1 MQIDRNNLQHITSV
15 QHQGLVFLFGIDSN
29 RDIYYAVRRTP
40 AAPTEPVESED
51 TDDAA
56 AAVTSPVATSQ
67 WGEWVRLP
75 LPVDQPDES
84 VIQREREEGV
94 DRWVRSQYNTANR
107 TALAPIQVLSDGEHL
122 FVFRQSQENTLLVDR
137 FLLDGGTEQL
147 VPKLEVR
154 FKRSRQRFTPAQPQ
168 GLGGSQAFD
177 TPDFRDFAGN
187 FFFEPSQEL
196 RLATNLTQGWFSVL
210 LTNTSEHEVSRWH
223 IFAHNAETGR
233 IELFS
238 LRRSRDRLFDL
249 ADTTVEEG
257 SLEDPQPRQI
267 PGLIKRTLI
276 LRDEAGEELTPIEAP
291 TATRFCLQSEMTTQ
305 DGDTSFIKAGVRVML
320 AVPVQAMGSVDTSP
334 TLASLI
340 FGVRTDGTLAQ
351 IDDQPQ
357 DTLLLENNRDL
368 LLPADILQQVRGVS
382 GDQTSDP
389 DDSRPSFTFDGVDD
403 YIDVGSDRSLDLTR
417 NFAIE
422 AWVHPA
428 TEKEQWI
435 VAKQGSYGLGL
446 AAGNPVFVTAD
457 GERHQM
463 ENVSIPLNTWT
474 HLAAVLDRRNTLYI
488 YVNGELADTYE
499 GATPARPSG
508 FSVKIGVQDPA
519 IESGFWDGWLAE
531 VRV

>member
-1 MQIDRNNLQHITSV
+1 MQIDRNNLQHLTSV

-40 AAPTEPVESED
+40 AAPTEPVESEN
-51 TDDAA
+51 TDDEAA
-56 AAVTSPVATSQ
+56 AAASPVATSQ

-94 DRWVRSQYNTANR
+94 DRWVRSQYSTATR
-107 TALAPIQVLSDGEHL
+107 TALAPIQVISDGEHL
-122 FVFRQSQENTLLVDR
+122 FVFRQSTENTLLCDR
-137 FLLDGGTEQL
+137 FLLDGGTERL

-154 FKRSRQRFTPAQPQ
+154 FKRSRQRFIPAQPQ
-168 GLGGSQAFD
+168 GLSGSQSFD

-187 FFFEPSQEL
+187 FFFEPTQEI
-196 RLATNLTQGWFSVL
+196 RLAQNLTQGWFAVV

-223 IFAHNAETGR
+223 IFAHNRKTGR

-249 ADTTVEEG
+249 TDYTVEEG

-267 PGLIKRTLI
+267 PGLIKRTLV
-276 LRDEAGEELTPIEAP
+276 LRDEAGEELTATEAP

-305 DGDTSFIKAGVRVML
+305 DGDISFIKGGVRVML
-320 AVPVQAMGSVDTSP
+320 SVPVRVLGAADPPT

-351 IDDQPQ
+351 IDDLPQ
-357 DTLLLENNRDL
+357 ETLLLENNRDI
-368 LLPADILQQVRGVS
+368 LLPANVLQQVRGVS
-382 GDQTSDP
+382 GNQTSDP

-403 YIDVGSDRSLDLTR
+403 YIDVGGDRSLDLTR

-422 AWVHPA
+422 AWVHPT

-435 VAKQGSYGLGL
+435 FAKQGSYGLGL
-446 AAGNPVFVTAD
+446 AEGNPVFVTAA
-457 GERHQM
+457 G
-463 ENVSIPLNTWT
+463 
-474 HLAAVLDRRNTLYI
+474 
-488 YVNGELADTYE
+488 
-499 GATPARPSG
+499 
-508 FSVKIGVQDPA
+508 
-519 IESGFWDGWLAE
+519 
-531 VRV
+531 